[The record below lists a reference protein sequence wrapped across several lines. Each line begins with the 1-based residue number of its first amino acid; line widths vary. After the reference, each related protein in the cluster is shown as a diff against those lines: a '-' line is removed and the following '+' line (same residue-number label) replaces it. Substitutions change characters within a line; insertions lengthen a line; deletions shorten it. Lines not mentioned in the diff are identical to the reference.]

1 MTISF
6 ATLVPGRTV
15 AGSLAGVLV
24 APSVHESTATPAP
37 SVTVAEPPPPPK
49 PPDPQADEI
58 VGSAQTKIDKGD
70 FATAIDELTSVEQK
84 DPARADVHMLLERA
98 YRGVRNPAGEMRE
111 AGLWLAVDTNAAIDL
126 KLQEDVRNAAL
137 LPDAQDDAFT
147 LLESKMG
154 MRGIDLLYDIA
165 YGASGRMY
173 PQAATRARKA
183 LDRPEVH
190 KRASPAL
197 AVLLAF
203 RDAKTC
209 EQKHALLEDI
219 RDKGDA
225 RLLSQLQ
232 PYESARGCGF
242 LGRNDCYPCMHKDK
256 LLQDAKQGISERIAR
271 QQ

>member
-1 MTISF
+1 MVVG
-6 ATLVPGRTV
+6 AAAVGAALLVALGV
-15 AGSLAGVLV
+15 AV
-24 APSVHESTATPAP
+24 APSVHEGAATPGLSA
-37 SVTVAEPPPPPK
+37 SAIVVAPPPK
-49 PPDPQADEI
+49 PPDPKADEI
-58 VGSAQTKIDKGD
+58 VGAAQAKIDKGD

-98 YRGVRNPAGEMRE
+98 YRGVRNQAGEMRE
-111 AGLWLAVDTNAAIDL
+111 AGHWLSVDGNAATDL

-137 LPDAQDDAFT
+137 MPDAQDDAFA

-154 MRGIDLLYDIA
+154 MRGIDLLFDIA

-173 PQAATRARKA
+173 PQAAARARKS
-183 LDRPEVH
+183 LDGGEVR

-197 AVLLAF
+197 GVLLAF

-209 EQKHALLEDI
+209 DQKHALLEDV

-225 RLLSQLQ
+225 RMLPQLQ
-232 PYESARGCGF
+232 PYESSRGCGF
-242 LGRNDCYPCMHKDK
+242 LGRTDCYPCMHRDH
-256 LLQDAKQGISERIAR
+256 LLLDAKQGITDRIAK